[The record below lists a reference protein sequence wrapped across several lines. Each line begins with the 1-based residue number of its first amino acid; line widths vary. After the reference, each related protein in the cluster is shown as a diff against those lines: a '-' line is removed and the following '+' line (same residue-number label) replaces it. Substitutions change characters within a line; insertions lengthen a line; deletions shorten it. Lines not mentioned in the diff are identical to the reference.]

1 MVRIYVPRIRL
12 WLARHSVD
20 PADASDVV
28 QDVFA
33 GVLRRLPEFDANRER
48 FADSSRLTNS

>member
-48 FADSSRLTNS
+48 FADSSS